1 MILIYIVHIEYKILK
16 TYGLFVCRNEHL
28 QHNSH

>member
-16 TYGLFVCRNEHL
+16 TNGLFVYRNELL
-28 QHNSH
+28 QHSSH